1 MFTTLVVLLHVT
13 LAVAAAGHALV
24 YKRDSRSALGWI
36 GMCVVFPVAGPVL
49 YFLFGVNRVHTRARR
64 MIRDAPFRLGVG
76 YERGEYGSRDS
87 VLDTDSVEPK
97 WRVLA
102 RVSGALTRR
111 PLVNGNQVDPLH
123 NGEAAYPAMLEAID
137 QAHERVVLS
146 TYIFETN
153 ASGRRFID
161 ALANAQRRGVDVRV
175 LIDGVG
181 ELYALPWAGQ
191 LLRERGVR
199 TERFMRPSLWPP
211 RVDINLRNHRKIL
224 SVDGETAF
232 IGGMNIG
239 DRHLLGAG
247 ATRNPVVDLH
257 FRLRGPVVSQIET
270 VFAEDWR
277 FVTGEVL
284 EPTPMDG
291 SGPAGPSVCRA
302 FTDGPNEDLDTM
314 ALVLNGAVSAA
325 TERVDIMTP
334 YFIPPPALVV
344 AMQTAALRGVHVRVL
359 LPGRS
364 NLRFVDWATR
374 NMLGELL
381 AFGVDIRFQPPPF
394 AHSKLFV
401 VDRHYAIIGSANI
414 DPRSL
419 RLNFELAAE
428 IFCDATAGLLADH
441 CDRMAAR
448 SRAVMQSEV
457 DERPL
462 AVRARDS
469 ACWLFSPYL

>member
-1 MFTTLVVLLHVT
+1 MLATLIVLLHIT
-13 LAVAAAGHALV
+13 LAVVGAGHALV
-24 YKRDSRSALGWI
+24 FKRDSRSAFGWI

-49 YFLFGVNRVHTRARR
+49 YFLFGVNRVQTRAQRL
-64 MIRDAPFRLGVG
+64 IRAAPFRLGVG
-76 YERGEYGSRDS
+76 YERGDYGSRRAVVAADNIES
-87 VLDTDSVEPK
+87 K

-102 RVSGALTRR
+102 QVSGALTRR
-111 PLVNGNQVDPLH
+111 PLVSGNRIDPLH
-123 NGEAAYPAMLEAID
+123 NGDAAYPAMLDAID
-137 QAHERVVLS
+137 GARERVLLS

-161 ALANAQRRGVDVRV
+161 ALANAERRGVDVRV

-181 ELYALPWAGQ
+181 ELYALPRAGQ

-211 RVDINLRNHRKIL
+211 RLDINLRNHRKIL
-224 SVDGETAF
+224 AVDGELAF

-239 DRHLLGAG
+239 DRHLVDAG
-247 ATRNPVVDLH
+247 AAHRPVVDLH
-257 FRLRGPVVSQIET
+257 FRLHGPVVNQIET

-284 EPTPMDG
+284 EPTPMVDG
-291 SGPAGPSVCRA
+291 EAVGPTLGRT
-302 FTDGPNEDLDTM
+302 FTDGPNEDLDT
-314 ALVLNGAVSAA
+314 LSLILNSAVGAA
-325 TERVDIMTP
+325 TGRVDIMTP
-334 YFIPPPALVV
+334 YFIPPPALIV
-344 AMQTAALRGVHVRVL
+344 AMQMAALRGVHVRVL

-374 NMLGELL
+374 NMLGDLL
-381 AFGVDIRFQPPPF
+381 AFGIDIRYQSPPF
-394 AHSKLFV
+394 VHSKLFV
-401 VDRHYAIIGSANI
+401 IDRHYAIIGSANI

-419 RLNFELAAE
+419 RLNFELATE
-428 IFCDATAGLLADH
+428 IFCDTTAGILADH
-441 CDRMAAR
+441 CDRVAAR

-457 DERPL
+457 DERSLP
-462 AVRARDS
+462 VRVRDS